1 MWSLLASVANV
12 TGISDYSHLPCSPK
26 KGLASDTKS
35 WSQPMRLIQAECV
48 AISPLDI
55 RAIPLN
61 WGDIYLFGIPRIKLS
76 PQIVFSRN
84 ILLPLQQ
91 KKQLH
96 H

>member
-1 MWSLLASVANV
+1 MF
-12 TGISDYSHLPCSPK
+12 TK

-91 KKQLH
+91 IKQLH